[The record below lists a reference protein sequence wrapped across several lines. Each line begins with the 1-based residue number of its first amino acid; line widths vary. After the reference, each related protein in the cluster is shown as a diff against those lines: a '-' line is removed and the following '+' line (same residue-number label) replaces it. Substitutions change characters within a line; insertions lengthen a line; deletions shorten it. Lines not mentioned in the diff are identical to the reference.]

1 MQHIRDDGYGDGGK
15 LELGDLGG
23 LHFLKK
29 QVFQSHPNLSKGN
42 SMATATENGTVS
54 LVNISMEKWPPRHR
68 TYFGSL
74 QIISPQEGEAFAIT
88 PIRGCHGVMDLGDKR
103 LMDIPITAREVA
115 EDIAREINGDSG
127 DGSFHGVFVAAG
139 ETPTEGELA
148 DARRRLEEF
157 QRRLVAAADLE
168 WERTRNPMFIT
179 DLERRAARELKLE
192 KPWLYD
198 SKPLAECPVC
208 AEKIKH
214 GVAVC
219 RSCGAILDREK
230 ASQYGFV
237 THEKSRRDASA
248 NHDRTGK

>member
-1 MQHIRDDGYGDGGK
+1 M
-15 LELGDLGG
+15 
-23 LHFLKK
+23 
-29 QVFQSHPNLSKGN
+29 S
-42 SMATATENGTVS
+42 TETSRVV
-54 LVNISMEKWPPRHR
+54 LVNISTEKWPPRHR

-74 QIISPQEGEAFAIT
+74 EVRSPQPGEAYAVT
-88 PIRGCHGVMDLGDKR
+88 PIRGCNGVIDMGDKR
-103 LMDIPITAREVA
+103 NMPIQITAREIA

-127 DGSFHGVFVAAG
+127 EGSFHGVFVASG
-139 ETPTEGELA
+139 PEPTELELA

-168 WERTRNPMFIT
+168 WERTKNPMFIT
-179 DLERRAARELKLE
+179 DLERRAARQLGVE

-198 SKPLAECPVC
+198 PKPLAECPVC

-230 ASQYGFV
+230 AAQYGLV
-237 THEKSRRDASA
+237 SLARPRRSA
-248 NHDRTGK
+248 PAIQDGAGKQEQEVGKDPLAETKQ

>member
-1 MQHIRDDGYGDGGK
+1 
-15 LELGDLGG
+15 
-23 LHFLKK
+23 
-29 QVFQSHPNLSKGN
+29 LSKGI
-42 SMATATENGTVS
+42 SMATATESSTVS

-74 QIISPQEGEAFAIT
+74 QISSPQSGESFAIT
-88 PIRGCHGVMDLGDKR
+88 PIRGCNGVVDLGDKR
-103 LMDIPITAREVA
+103 IMEYRITAREVA

-127 DGSFHGVFVAAG
+127 EGSFHGVFVAAG
-139 ETPTEGELA
+139 EMPTEGELA

-157 QRRLVAAADLE
+157 HRRLVAAADLE
-168 WERTRNPMFIT
+168 WERTHNPMFIT
-179 DLERRAARELKLE
+179 DLERRAARQLGLE

-198 SKPLAECPVC
+198 SKPLADCPVC

-230 ASQYGFV
+230 AAQYGLV
-237 THEKSRRDASA
+237 APEKARRDGLAIQNRA
-248 NHDRTGK
+248 GNQPHEAGK